1 MPPFWLANE
10 IEIGFLSIILLW
22 LNSVCFSY
30 SVGLASSQTQHLSGS
45 CVLPDPASYRIRHLF
60 GSCILPDPASYKT
73 RHLSGSCIL
82 PDPASYKTRHLSG
95 SYVLPDPASYKT
107 RHLSGSCILP
117 APASH
122 RTRHLSG
129 SCILPD
135 PASHRTRHLSGS
147 CVLLDPMPC
156 NILMLLLPEP
166 GTNKRV
172 KSSKRYPLRPRSTSF
187 ALIGPYHEPKKS
199 LPLQR
204 EDYQFGIQVLGWKVV
219 ARGNSFLSR
228 GDGFYL
234 RRANS
239 KMYFCPTNCG
249 LSDEKLK
256 PEVRVGYAPKS
267 HKP

>member
-1 MPPFWLANE
+1 ML
-10 IEIGFLSIILLW
+10 
-22 LNSVCFSY
+22 V
-30 SVGLASSQTQHLSGS
+30 
-45 CVLPDPASYRIRHLF
+45 
-60 GSCILPDPASYKT
+60 
-73 RHLSGSCIL
+73 
-82 PDPASYKTRHLSG
+82 
-95 SYVLPDPASYKT
+95 
-107 RHLSGSCILP
+107 
-117 APASH
+117 
-122 RTRHLSG
+122 
-129 SCILPD
+129 
-135 PASHRTRHLSGS
+135 
-147 CVLLDPMPC
+147 VLLPCCPVLVLCFCNVALLRYCDAAPLHCCNVALLRCC
-156 NILMLLLPEP
+156 NIAMLRCFNVAPFYRFVVTPFFVHVFIVLVFWAFGLLGRPIPFDP

-267 HKP
+267 HKPYKIF